1 MPLLSLG
8 GARAGSAPSKYAPVY
23 RYLHQYRYS
32 VFYRV
37 GLVFGVAD
45 RNFEIP
51 QYSLSVLVTDPQ
63 LVTV

>member
-1 MPLLSLG
+1 MITELG
-8 GARAGSAPSKYAPVY
+8 LY